1 MTRPA
6 HVTALLI
13 APAARRGS
21 TADLYRTDP
30 GAGSVLRRALRSAM
44 EWPVDSVVLVL
55 GDDAEALLADVDEPV
70 EVLIDPEWPEGPA
83 AGLRAGFDL
92 VVREERSD
100 AVLVVWLDRALPDAE
115 VVAAVVEGAATADRP
130 VVAAKY
136 RYAVDHPMLVREL
149 LWGRVLGM
157 EGSATLDALV
167 ATHPEWLDEVWVDS
181 VPPQRFESTDD
192 LGGRR

>member
-1 MTRPA
+1 MARPT

-13 APAARRGS
+13 AAAAPRGS
-21 TADLYRTDP
+21 TADLYRTDR
-30 GAGSVLRRALRSAM
+30 GSGSVIRRAVRSSSG
-44 EWPVDSVVLVL
+44 WPVDAVVLVL
-55 GDDAEALLADVDEPV
+55 GDDAEALLEDVSEPV
-70 EVLIDPEWPEGPA
+70 EVLIDPEWEEGPA

-100 AVLVVWLDRALPDAE
+100 AVLVVWLDRVLPDGE
-115 VVAAVVEGAATADRP
+115 VVAAVIERAGTAERP
-130 VVAAKY
+130 IVAAKY

-157 EGSATLDALV
+157 EGAATLDALV
-167 ATHPEWLDEVWVDS
+167 ATHPEWLAEVWVDS
-181 VPPQRFESTDD
+181 VPPRRFESVDD

>member
-1 MTRPA
+1 MARPN
-6 HVTALLI
+6 HVTALLL
-13 APAARRGS
+13 APAARRGT

-30 GAGSVLRRALRSAM
+30 GGGSVLRRALRAAV

-55 GDDAEALLADVDEPV
+55 GDDAEALLDEVSEPV
-70 EVLIDPEWPEGPA
+70 EVLIDPEWEEGPA

-100 AVLVVWLDRALPDAE
+100 SVLVVWLDRTLPDGE

-136 RYAVDHPMLVREL
+136 RYAVDHPMLVREF
-149 LWGRVLGM
+149 LWSRVLGM
-157 EGSATLDALV
+157 EGAATLDALV
-167 ATHPEWLDEVWVDS
+167 ATHPEWLSEVWVDT
-181 VPPQRFESTDD
+181 VPPRRFESADD

>member
-13 APAARRGS
+13 ASAARRGT

-30 GAGSVLRRALRSAM
+30 GGGSTLRKALRAAV

-55 GDDAEALLADVDEPV
+55 GDDAEALLEDVDAPV
-70 EVLIDPEWPEGPA
+70 EVLIDPEWEEGPA

-92 VVREERSD
+92 VVREEVAD
-100 AVLVVWLDRALPDAE
+100 AVLVVWLDRALPEGE
-115 VVAAVVEGAATADRP
+115 VVAAVVDGAGTTDRP

-136 RYAVDHPMLVREL
+136 RYAIDHPMLVREL

-157 EGSATLDALV
+157 EGAATLDALV
-167 ATHPEWLDEVWVDS
+167 ATHPEWLTEVWFDS
-181 VPPQRFESTDD
+181 VPPRRYDSVDD
-192 LGGRR
+192 LGRRR